1 MKWSVI
7 LFCITIWSALF
18 VAAQGESYPLTVE
31 GVGTVTVPA
40 DFVTISVSV
49 VSNNE
54 NMSQA
59 QSEVEEQMEKVISAL
74 KKASVKD
81 EEILPGQ
88 GTGISSFQS
97 SSRVCK
103 TVNNTTVCE
112 NTTQSASAL
121 QRSMVI
127 RLQAKDQARINK
139 VLDAARSAGAN
150 AYVVGY
156 GLKDP
161 SDALAEARK
170 KALAD
175 AKKNA
180 AAIAAEAGGR
190 LGEAIDIFAYPNM
203 GIDYSYGSGSGE
215 DGMVDV
221 NARVMVTYEFIL

>member
-7 LFCITIWSALF
+7 LFCIMIWSALLI
-18 VAAQGESYPLTVE
+18 AAQGESYPLTVE

-49 VSNNE
+49 ISNNE

-59 QSEVEEQMEKVISAL
+59 QSEVDEQMEKVISAL

-88 GTGISSFQS
+88 GSGISSFQS

-103 TVNNTTVCE
+103 MVNNTTVCE
-112 NTTQSASAL
+112 NTTQSASTL

-127 RLQAKDQARINK
+127 RLQAKDQSRINK

-156 GLKDP
+156 GLKDS

-215 DGMVDV
+215 GGMVDV